1 MTLWYK
7 PIVVSLAFELSNL
20 QMSPFTI
27 RHGITCYSVNV
38 IKRILSQI
46 QTVFIWGLVFSQLDL
61 TTSQYL
67 SVFVNKGVI
76 NEILRFTASRLLP
89 WQQATDV
96 TTNGWLSSS
105 CTAFGIPDSS
115 SFRPRRPRAP
125 FPQVYTSPSVE
136 NRGGRIQSLFLQ
148 IHRANHRMH

>member
-1 MTLWYK
+1 M
-7 PIVVSLAFELSNL
+7 SLACELSKW
-20 QMSPFTI
+20 QRSPFTI
-27 RHGITCYSVNV
+27 QHGVTCESVNV
-38 IKRILSQI
+38 IKRTLSPVQA
-46 QTVFIWGLVFSQLDL
+46 VFIWGLVLAQLVV
-61 TTSQYL
+61 TTSQDL
-67 SVFVNKGVI
+67 SLFVNKGVI

-136 NRGGRIQSLFLQ
+136 NRKDPVTVSPNSQSKSQNAL
-148 IHRANHRMH
+148 IHTSL